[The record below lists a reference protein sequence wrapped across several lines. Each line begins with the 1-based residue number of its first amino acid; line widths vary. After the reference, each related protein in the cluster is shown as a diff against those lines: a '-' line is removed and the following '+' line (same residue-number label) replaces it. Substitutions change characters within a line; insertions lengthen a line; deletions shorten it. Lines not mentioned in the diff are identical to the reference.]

1 MSVAEARD
9 HTRERI
15 MQAARRRF
23 SRYGYA
29 KTTMAEIAGDCGMS
43 PGNLYR
49 FFPGKLDIA
58 EAITREEERAR
69 IEELERIAC
78 APGRSPCQRLFDF
91 FSSELNSTFKRFAED
106 PEGIEIARIL
116 AQGRPAIGDE
126 RIAAERSLI
135 ARILSDGTRDG
146 TFTVTDPD
154 YTAEMIHSATLKF
167 RFPQR
172 WTRAPLEVLER
183 ELDGVLK
190 LIMDGLAPR
199 TGSRAA

>member
-1 MSVAEARD
+1 VAEAKD
-9 HTRERI
+9 LTRERI

-29 KTTMAEIAGDCGMS
+29 KTTMAEIATDCSMS

-58 EAITREEERAR
+58 EAIAREEERAR
-69 IEELERIAC
+69 LSELDRIASQ
-78 APGRSPCQRLFDF
+78 PGRSARQRLVDF
-91 FSSELNSTFKRFAED
+91 FFSELHSTFRKFAED
-106 PEGIEIARIL
+106 PEGVEIARIL

-126 RIAAERSLI
+126 RVAAERAMI

-146 TFTVTDPD
+146 AFAVTDAG

-172 WTRAPLEVLER
+172 WTRAPLDVLER

-190 LIMDGLAPR
+190 LLMDGFTSRSTPR
-199 TGSRAA
+199 VA

>member
-1 MSVAEARD
+1 
-9 HTRERI
+9 
-15 MQAARRRF
+15 MQAARKRF

-29 KTTMAEIAGDCGMS
+29 KTTMAEIAADCGMS

-58 EAITREEERAR
+58 EAHARDEENTRLA
-69 IEELERIAC
+69 ELSRIAR
-78 APGRSPCQRLFDF
+78 APSSSARQRLFDF
-91 FSSELNSTFKRFAED
+91 FASELHSTFKKFAED
-106 PEGIEIARIL
+106 PEGVEIARIL

-126 RIAAERSLI
+126 RVAAERAMI
-135 ARILSDGTRDG
+135 AEILTDGTRAGEFSVRDAN
-146 TFTVTDPD
+146 

-172 WTRAPLEVLER
+172 WTRAPLDVLER

-190 LIMDGLAPR
+190 LLMEGLAPR
-199 TGSRAA
+199 PGNRAA